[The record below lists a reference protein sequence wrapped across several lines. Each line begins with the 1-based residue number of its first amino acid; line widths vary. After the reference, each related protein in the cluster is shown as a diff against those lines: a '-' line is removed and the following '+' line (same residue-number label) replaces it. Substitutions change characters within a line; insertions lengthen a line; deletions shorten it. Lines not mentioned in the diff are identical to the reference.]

1 MIFPGSWRMR
11 KAVWI
16 GVVALA
22 ACMPAA
28 SVFGASGFGSKDKM
42 DPPQWGLD
50 AAKTRAPGYA
60 KDAAAVILYDEYLET
75 IDAQGRDG
83 EREGEGIRI
92 LKPQGRGNS
101 CGVSFDVNEKINYF
115 RVWTIAADEK
125 RYQSQST
132 D

>member
-1 MIFPGSWRMR
+1 MR

-60 KDAAAVILYDEYLET
+60 KDAAA
-75 IDAQGRDG
+75 A
-83 EREGEGIRI
+83 
-92 LKPQGRGNS
+92 
-101 CGVSFDVNEKINYF
+101 VSVTNFKE
-115 RVWTIAADEK
+115 
-125 RYQSQST
+125 
-132 D
+132 